1 MKAIIID
8 DEPWARNV
16 IRSFGHWE
24 QLGIGE
30 IAEADDGESGLELI
44 RRMSPHIVIMDMR
57 MPGMD
62 GVELLQH
69 LKAGHPDIKTI
80 VISGHNDFAFLKSAI
95 VSKATDYLLKP
106 IRADELNEALAACVR
121 EIGQDAIDRA
131 AALARQDV
139 VLDKA
144 LAEQLRRFKSNA
156 PAILNECSA
165 DGIAQ
170 QLGRLFGGLPDR
182 LPLEVS
188 MHLQGE
194 LRGVVKEHA
203 ADHDIEPELF
213 QDLIADP
220 FPIAPL
226 DQTASMAERMS
237 ALYETYVRL
246 LVHRK
251 EQRGKFDFNDIK
263 TYVDSHYHLNISLE
277 SIANHFYLSKS
288 YLSKAFKQQFGATLS
303 GYITEVRMEQAK
315 RLLTESGHQIKTV
328 AELVGFNDLS
338 YFYKTFKKYHQCSP
352 GQVAEQNRPIE

>member
-24 QLGIGE
+24 QLGIAD
-30 IAEADDGESGLELI
+30 IAEADDGESGLEFI

-69 LKAGHPDIKTI
+69 LKADYPEVKTI

-106 IRADELNEALAACVR
+106 IRADELNAALAACVQ
-121 EIGQDAIDRA
+121 EIAQDVIDKA
-131 AALARQDV
+131 ASLARQDV
-139 VLDKA
+139 MLDKA
-144 LAEQLRRFKSNA
+144 LADRLKRFKSNA
-156 PAILNECSA
+156 PTILNECSV
-165 DGIAQ
+165 DGIE
-170 QLGRLFGGLPDR
+170 QLLGMLFGSLSDR

-194 LRGVVKEHA
+194 LRSVLKEHA
-203 ADHDIEPELF
+203 SDHHIEQELF
-213 QDLIADP
+213 HDLIADP

-226 DQTASMAERMS
+226 DQAESVAERMS
-237 ALYETYVRL
+237 ALYVTYVRL

-251 EQRGKFDFNDIK
+251 EQRGKFDFNEIK
-263 TYVDSHYHLNISLE
+263 AYIDSHYHLNISLE

-288 YLSKAFKQQFGATLS
+288 YLSKAFKQQFGTTLS

-315 RLLTESGHQIKTV
+315 RLLMESGHQIKTV
-328 AELVGFNDLS
+328 AELVGFNDIS
-338 YFYKTFKKYHQCSP
+338 YFYKTFKKYYQCSP